1 MLIQIVQV
9 SHFGPHVIYGQN
21 IWQNRLKGWNV
32 PVKMFALNS
41 DQQLAVFVWVFSQK
55 LLILLKPEYSLSS
68 FYAHRSHQPIL

>member
-1 MLIQIVQV
+1 MLLQTVQV

-41 DQQLAVFVWVFSQK
+41 DQLVQQLAVFECS
-55 LLILLKPEYSLSS
+55 LRDCYS
-68 FYAHRSHQPIL
+68 F